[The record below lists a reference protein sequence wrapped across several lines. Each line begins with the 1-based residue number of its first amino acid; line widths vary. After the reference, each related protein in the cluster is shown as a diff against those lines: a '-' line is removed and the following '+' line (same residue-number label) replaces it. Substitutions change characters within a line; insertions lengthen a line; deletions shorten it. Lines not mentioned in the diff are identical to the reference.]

1 MRANVWKE
9 LENYFLI
16 LLGTALMAIA
26 IQWIFDRVGLITGG
40 FTGLTIIIRNLT
52 EALLPGGIP
61 LWLTN
66 IVLNIPIFLYS
77 YIRFGKK
84 YIGKTGFATILL
96 SVWLYLIPVIDM
108 SGDDYMLAALFGGA
122 FTGIGMALVLK
133 AGATTGGTDMVA
145 AIIQSHMRHY
155 TVVQV
160 MQVLDAAIVILG
172 LYVFGLRPTLYAVV
186 SIFVST
192 KISDAF
198 LEGFKTS
205 KAAFII
211 TNRYEEVAERL
222 MDELDRGVTGL
233 HAQGMYTAFLSLGQV
248 LLDEGVL
255 TNTDF
260 EQIIQDYRSKNG
272 MEDEESLIER
282 RKNIQQLFENFFSST
297 DAALSEKGHMFIE
310 LLFNDFIRFI
320 GSDYTPLSVEE
331 VTEASIACC
340 VRRISW

>member
-1 MRANVWKE
+1 MADEYCAEYSDISVFLYPVWK
-9 LENYFLI
+9 N
-16 LLGTALMAIA
+16 
-26 IQWIFDRVGLITGG
+26 
-40 FTGLTIIIRNLT
+40 
-52 EALLPGGIP
+52 
-61 LWLTN
+61 
-66 IVLNIPIFLYS
+66 
-77 YIRFGKK
+77 

-198 LEGFKTS
+198 LR
-205 KAAFII
+205 AL
-211 TNRYEEVAERL
+211 RL
-222 MDELDRGVTGL
+222 PKQLLLSQTGMRKW
-233 HAQGMYTAFLSLGQV
+233 Q
-248 LLDEGVL
+248 
-255 TNTDF
+255 
-260 EQIIQDYRSKNG
+260 NG
-272 MEDEESLIER
+272 
-282 RKNIQQLFENFFSST
+282 
-297 DAALSEKGHMFIE
+297 
-310 LLFNDFIRFI
+310 
-320 GSDYTPLSVEE
+320 
-331 VTEASIACC
+331 
-340 VRRISW
+340 

>member
-160 MQVLDAAIVILG
+160 MQVLDAGAED
-172 LYVFGLRPTLYAVV
+172 
-186 SIFVST
+186 FV
-192 KISDAF
+192 
-198 LEGFKTS
+198 
-205 KAAFII
+205 
-211 TNRYEEVAERL
+211 EEE
-222 MDELDRGVTGL
+222 DSFE
-233 HAQGMYTAFLSLGQV
+233 
-248 LLDEGVL
+248 VL
-255 TNTDF
+255 TDPDDFSAVRLAMEEAGIPMASAEVTMIPQTYVELTDPKD
-260 EQIIQDYRSKNG
+260 IA
-272 MEDEESLIER
+272 
-282 RKNIQQLFENFFSST
+282 NIQKTLDMLDDDDDVQDVYHNWDE
-297 DAALSEKGHMFIE
+297 
-310 LLFNDFIRFI
+310 
-320 GSDYTPLSVEE
+320 
-331 VTEASIACC
+331 
-340 VRRISW
+340 

>member
-1 MRANVWKE
+1 MRANVRKE

-77 YIRFGKK
+77 YIRFGKN

-160 MQVLDAAIVILG
+160 MQVLDAGAED
-172 LYVFGLRPTLYAVV
+172 
-186 SIFVST
+186 FV
-192 KISDAF
+192 
-198 LEGFKTS
+198 
-205 KAAFII
+205 
-211 TNRYEEVAERL
+211 EEE
-222 MDELDRGVTGL
+222 DSFE
-233 HAQGMYTAFLSLGQV
+233 
-248 LLDEGVL
+248 VL
-255 TNTDF
+255 TDPDDFSAVRLAMEEAGIPMASAEVTMIPQTYVELTDPKD
-260 EQIIQDYRSKNG
+260 IA
-272 MEDEESLIER
+272 
-282 RKNIQQLFENFFSST
+282 NIQKTLDMLDDDDDVQDVYHNWDE
-297 DAALSEKGHMFIE
+297 
-310 LLFNDFIRFI
+310 
-320 GSDYTPLSVEE
+320 
-331 VTEASIACC
+331 
-340 VRRISW
+340 

>member
-145 AIIQSHMRHY
+145 AIIQSHY

-233 HAQGMYTAFLSLGQV
+233 HAQGMYTEEKKCVLYCVVSRKEIVRVKEIVNDVDSSAFVIVSDVREVLG
-248 LLDEGVL
+248 EGFL
-255 TNTDF
+255 EYSDDF
-260 EQIIQDYRSKNG
+260 
-272 MEDEESLIER
+272 
-282 RKNIQQLFENFFSST
+282 
-297 DAALSEKGHMFIE
+297 
-310 LLFNDFIRFI
+310 
-320 GSDYTPLSVEE
+320 
-331 VTEASIACC
+331 
-340 VRRISW
+340 

>member
-77 YIRFGKK
+77 YIRFGKS

-186 SIFVST
+186 SIFCVD
-192 KISDAF
+192 KKYPMPFWRA
-198 LEGFKTS
+198 L
-205 KAAFII
+205 
-211 TNRYEEVAERL
+211 RL
-222 MDELDRGVTGL
+222 PKQLLLSQTGMRKW
-233 HAQGMYTAFLSLGQV
+233 Q
-248 LLDEGVL
+248 
-255 TNTDF
+255 
-260 EQIIQDYRSKNG
+260 NG
-272 MEDEESLIER
+272 
-282 RKNIQQLFENFFSST
+282 
-297 DAALSEKGHMFIE
+297 
-310 LLFNDFIRFI
+310 
-320 GSDYTPLSVEE
+320 
-331 VTEASIACC
+331 
-340 VRRISW
+340 

>member
-77 YIRFGKK
+77 YIRFGKY
-84 YIGKTGFATILL
+84 YIVKTGFATILL

-145 AIIQSHMRHY
+145 AIIQSHMRLY

-233 HAQGMYTAFLSLGQV
+233 HAQGMYTEEKKCVLYCVVSRKEIVRAKEIVNDVDSSAFVIVSDVREVLG
-248 LLDEGVL
+248 EGFL
-255 TNTDF
+255 EYSDDF
-260 EQIIQDYRSKNG
+260 
-272 MEDEESLIER
+272 
-282 RKNIQQLFENFFSST
+282 
-297 DAALSEKGHMFIE
+297 
-310 LLFNDFIRFI
+310 
-320 GSDYTPLSVEE
+320 
-331 VTEASIACC
+331 
-340 VRRISW
+340 

>member
-1 MRANVWKE
+1 M
-9 LENYFLI
+9 
-16 LLGTALMAIA
+16 LGTALMAIA

-77 YIRFGKK
+77 YIRFGKN

-233 HAQGMYTAFLSLGQV
+233 QEKKCVLYCVVSRKEIVRVKEIVNDVDSSAFVIVSDVREVLG
-248 LLDEGVL
+248 EGFL
-255 TNTDF
+255 EYSDDF
-260 EQIIQDYRSKNG
+260 
-272 MEDEESLIER
+272 
-282 RKNIQQLFENFFSST
+282 
-297 DAALSEKGHMFIE
+297 
-310 LLFNDFIRFI
+310 
-320 GSDYTPLSVEE
+320 
-331 VTEASIACC
+331 
-340 VRRISW
+340 

>member
-122 FTGIGMALVLK
+122 FTGIGDHPVTHAALYGGSGD
-133 AGATTGGTDMVA
+133 AGTGC
-145 AIIQSHMRHY
+145 SHCDSR
-155 TVVQV
+155 
-160 MQVLDAAIVILG
+160 LICIW
-172 LYVFGLRPTLYAVV
+172 
-186 SIFVST
+186 
-192 KISDAF
+192 
-198 LEGFKTS
+198 FKT
-205 KAAFII
+205 
-211 TNRYEEVAERL
+211 
-222 MDELDRGVTGL
+222 
-233 HAQGMYTAFLSLGQV
+233 YTLCSCFYFCV
-248 LLDEGVL
+248 D
-255 TNTDF
+255 
-260 EQIIQDYRSKNG
+260 
-272 MEDEESLIER
+272 
-282 RKNIQQLFENFFSST
+282 KNIRC
-297 DAALSEKGHMFIE
+297 LSGG
-310 LLFNDFIRFI
+310 L
-320 GSDYTPLSVEE
+320 
-331 VTEASIACC
+331 
-340 VRRISW
+340 

>member
-160 MQVLDAAIVILG
+160 MQVLDAAL
-172 LYVFGLRPTLYAVV
+172 
-186 SIFVST
+186 
-192 KISDAF
+192 
-198 LEGFKTS
+198 
-205 KAAFII
+205 
-211 TNRYEEVAERL
+211 
-222 MDELDRGVTGL
+222 
-233 HAQGMYTAFLSLGQV
+233 
-248 LLDEGVL
+248 
-255 TNTDF
+255 
-260 EQIIQDYRSKNG
+260 
-272 MEDEESLIER
+272 
-282 RKNIQQLFENFFSST
+282 
-297 DAALSEKGHMFIE
+297 
-310 LLFNDFIRFI
+310 
-320 GSDYTPLSVEE
+320 
-331 VTEASIACC
+331 
-340 VRRISW
+340 

>member
-1 MRANVWKE
+1 
-9 LENYFLI
+9 
-16 LLGTALMAIA
+16 
-26 IQWIFDRVGLITGG
+26 
-40 FTGLTIIIRNLT
+40 
-52 EALLPGGIP
+52 
-61 LWLTN
+61 
-66 IVLNIPIFLYS
+66 
-77 YIRFGKK
+77 
-84 YIGKTGFATILL
+84 
-96 SVWLYLIPVIDM
+96 
-108 SGDDYMLAALFGGA
+108 MLAALFGGA

-198 LEGFKTS
+198 LTS

-233 HAQGMYTAFLSLGQV
+233 HAQGMYTEEKKCVLYCVVSRKEIVRVKEIVNDVDSSAFVIVSDVREVLG
-248 LLDEGVL
+248 EGFL
-255 TNTDF
+255 EYSDDF
-260 EQIIQDYRSKNG
+260 
-272 MEDEESLIER
+272 
-282 RKNIQQLFENFFSST
+282 
-297 DAALSEKGHMFIE
+297 
-310 LLFNDFIRFI
+310 
-320 GSDYTPLSVEE
+320 
-331 VTEASIACC
+331 
-340 VRRISW
+340 

>member
-145 AIIQSHMRHY
+145 AIIQSHMLHY

-233 HAQGMYTAFLSLGQV
+233 HAQGMYTEEKKCVLYCVVSRKEIVRVKEIVNDVDSSAFVIVSDVREVLG
-248 LLDEGVL
+248 EGFL
-255 TNTDF
+255 EYSDDF
-260 EQIIQDYRSKNG
+260 
-272 MEDEESLIER
+272 
-282 RKNIQQLFENFFSST
+282 
-297 DAALSEKGHMFIE
+297 
-310 LLFNDFIRFI
+310 
-320 GSDYTPLSVEE
+320 
-331 VTEASIACC
+331 
-340 VRRISW
+340 

>member
-77 YIRFGKK
+77 YIWFGKK

-133 AGATTGGTDMVA
+133 AGATTGGYGCGDHPVTHA
-145 AIIQSHMRHY
+145 ALYGGSGDAGTGCSHCDSRIIC
-155 TVVQV
+155 
-160 MQVLDAAIVILG
+160 IW
-172 LYVFGLRPTLYAVV
+172 
-186 SIFVST
+186 
-192 KISDAF
+192 
-198 LEGFKTS
+198 FKT
-205 KAAFII
+205 
-211 TNRYEEVAERL
+211 
-222 MDELDRGVTGL
+222 
-233 HAQGMYTAFLSLGQV
+233 YTLCSCFYFCV
-248 LLDEGVL
+248 D
-255 TNTDF
+255 
-260 EQIIQDYRSKNG
+260 
-272 MEDEESLIER
+272 
-282 RKNIQQLFENFFSST
+282 KNIRC
-297 DAALSEKGHMFIE
+297 LSGG
-310 LLFNDFIRFI
+310 L
-320 GSDYTPLSVEE
+320 
-331 VTEASIACC
+331 
-340 VRRISW
+340 

>member
-1 MRANVWKE
+1 MASQKE
-9 LENYFLI
+9 LVLPTKSRTCFGE
-16 LLGTALMAIA
+16 LL
-26 IQWIFDRVGLITGG
+26 
-40 FTGLTIIIRNLT
+40 
-52 EALLPGGIP
+52 

-222 MDELDRGVTGL
+222 MDGFLSHREGLRELHGTGVQLLLLDR
-233 HAQGMYTAFLSLGQV
+233 
-248 LLDEGVL
+248 
-255 TNTDF
+255 
-260 EQIIQDYRSKNG
+260 
-272 MEDEESLIER
+272 
-282 RKNIQQLFENFFSST
+282 FFQ
-297 DAALSEKGHMFIE
+297 
-310 LLFNDFIRFI
+310 
-320 GSDYTPLSVEE
+320 
-331 VTEASIACC
+331 
-340 VRRISW
+340 

>member
-77 YIRFGKK
+77 YIRFGKN

-145 AIIQSHMRHY
+145 AIIQSH

-233 HAQGMYTAFLSLGQV
+233 HAQGMYTEEKKCVLYCVVSRKEIVRVKEIVNDVDSSAFVIVSDVREVLG
-248 LLDEGVL
+248 EGFL
-255 TNTDF
+255 EYSDDF
-260 EQIIQDYRSKNG
+260 
-272 MEDEESLIER
+272 
-282 RKNIQQLFENFFSST
+282 
-297 DAALSEKGHMFIE
+297 
-310 LLFNDFIRFI
+310 
-320 GSDYTPLSVEE
+320 
-331 VTEASIACC
+331 
-340 VRRISW
+340 